1 MMSRGK
7 KLVSLVAVNCEK
19 VSENEQSSHAGL
31 VDIQEI
37 QSTSYNNADAIDFHH
52 SQIHDG
58 PGNETFFN
66 SLIKSTACCSKY
78 QKGEDSDD
86 NVETE
91 LESLFGDVFDA
102 DDPTYRLPIFSHQLE
117 NENSNNLVTLED
129 LLGNKENF
137 NAEKFDVEH
146 IQNNIEVFD
155 QGYEQHREITA
166 IIEDIL
172 DEVFK
177 KAWLLIEPLKRWR
190 KSDPSSWARNV
201 VKKKTS
207 RWKDQCLIC
216 TNYAKADTEKKRE
229 LEDDYLAH
237 QERKKICNREKEKDK
252 VRSNTDEHFS
262 SVTFDLQAVLQ
273 IPASDVDTCGGQN
286 RNQFVAALL
295 LWAVQKI
302 DHLKV
307 IEQKFLESGHTQ
319 MEADSMHSSIEFAK
333 KNTSVFSMMEWISIF
348 KRARRRQSIKIDGK
362 KMTREPY
369 HVKEF
374 KYDEFLDLKHLAGE
388 IMKK

>member
-19 VSENEQSSHAGL
+19 VSENEQSSYAGL

-66 SLIKSTACCSKY
+66 TLIKSTACCSKY
-78 QKGEDSDD
+78 QKAFVSLLGEDSDD

-91 LESLFGDVFDA
+91 LESLFGDVSDA

-201 VKKKTS
+201 VKKRRADGLLYKSKANIKPAKTLVVA
-207 RWKDQCLIC
+207 KTE
-216 TNYAKADTEKKRE
+216 TNLWLLCFFGQSKK
-229 LEDDYLAH
+229 L
-237 QERKKICNREKEKDK
+237 
-252 VRSNTDEHFS
+252 T
-262 SVTFDLQAVLQ
+262 T
-273 IPASDVDTCGGQN
+273 
-286 RNQFVAALL
+286 
-295 LWAVQKI
+295 
-302 DHLKV
+302 LK
-307 IEQKFLESGHTQ
+307 S
-319 MEADSMHSSIEFAK
+319 
-333 KNTSVFSMMEWISIF
+333 
-348 KRARRRQSIKIDGK
+348 
-362 KMTREPY
+362 
-369 HVKEF
+369 
-374 KYDEFLDLKHLAGE
+374 
-388 IMKK
+388 

>member
-19 VSENEQSSHAGL
+19 VSENEQSSYAGL

-66 SLIKSTACCSKY
+66 TLIKSTACCSKY

-91 LESLFGDVFDA
+91 LESLFGDVSDA

-201 VKKKTS
+201 VKKRRADGLLYKSKANIKPAKTLVVA
-207 RWKDQCLIC
+207 KTE
-216 TNYAKADTEKKRE
+216 TNLWLLCFFGQSKK
-229 LEDDYLAH
+229 L
-237 QERKKICNREKEKDK
+237 
-252 VRSNTDEHFS
+252 T
-262 SVTFDLQAVLQ
+262 T
-273 IPASDVDTCGGQN
+273 
-286 RNQFVAALL
+286 
-295 LWAVQKI
+295 
-302 DHLKV
+302 LK
-307 IEQKFLESGHTQ
+307 S
-319 MEADSMHSSIEFAK
+319 
-333 KNTSVFSMMEWISIF
+333 
-348 KRARRRQSIKIDGK
+348 
-362 KMTREPY
+362 
-369 HVKEF
+369 
-374 KYDEFLDLKHLAGE
+374 
-388 IMKK
+388 

>member
-66 SLIKSTACCSKY
+66 TLIKSTACCSKY
-78 QKGEDSDD
+78 QK
-86 NVETE
+86 
-91 LESLFGDVFDA
+91 
-102 DDPTYRLPIFSHQLE
+102 
-117 NENSNNLVTLED
+117 ED

-201 VKKKTS
+201 VKKRRADGLPYKS
-207 RWKDQCLIC
+207 KANIIPAKVPKEIDCSKCQFKC
-216 TNYAKADTEKKRE
+216 TDVFDT
-229 LEDDYLAH
+229 
-237 QERKKICNREKEKDK
+237 
-252 VRSNTDEHFS
+252 TDEISF
-262 SVTFDLQAVLQ
+262 
-273 IPASDVDTCGGQN
+273 VDSFGT
-286 RNQFVAALL
+286 
-295 LWAVQKI
+295 
-302 DHLKV
+302 
-307 IEQKFLESGHTQ
+307 
-319 MEADSMHSSIEFAK
+319 
-333 KNTSVFSMMEWISIF
+333 
-348 KRARRRQSIKIDGK
+348 
-362 KMTREPY
+362 
-369 HVKEF
+369 
-374 KYDEFLDLKHLAGE
+374 
-388 IMKK
+388 